1 MQIPIFSTFKYNF
14 DVQYYEYSNPGI
26 SQTNRKI
33 YGTRMTPKKKNS
45 ECASFIWSVYKSSIR
60 QAAEEHDF
68 SYSFLQRRIS
78 GEVIQFN
85 MNGPLTILLRQKKEP

>member
-1 MQIPIFSTFKYNF
+1 MGQQKSKAKQN
-14 DVQYYEYSNPGI
+14 EYSNPGI

-33 YGTRMTPKKKNS
+33 YGKRMTPKKNS
-45 ECASFIWSVYKSSIR
+45 ECASFIWSVYKSSMR

-78 GEVIQFN
+78 GEVIQFS
-85 MNGPLTILLRQKKEP
+85 MNGPLTILQRQKK

>member
-1 MQIPIFSTFKYNF
+1 MYNITNTPTQVLAKQIAKYM
-14 DVQYYEYSNPGI
+14 VHAWHL
-26 SQTNRKI
+26 
-33 YGTRMTPKKKNS
+33 KKKTS

-78 GEVIQFN
+78 GEEIQFN